1 MPAVAVATLAAP
13 LATSA
18 SAATAPKA
26 AAKETKAVSGR
37 AAAAKLLVNAPT
49 KTPVVMAH
57 PTVGKSTRGGSVLWV
72 QRRLGVKPS
81 GVYGTATVRAVKRLQ
96 AVAGLK
102 QTGIVDAKTWSA
114 LGVPYRKP
122 KASRT
127 ASLLKPGTV
136 GFGNLVLA
144 EARKYAGAPYR
155 YGGMS
160 PRGFDCSGLVS
171 YVFGKL
177 GVSLP
182 HSSGAIKQRV
192 TKISRSAVR
201 PGDLVFVSKGG
212 RTSHVAIYAGGG
224 YWFEASNPS
233 RPVGKNKAWSSSVS
247 YGRVA

>member
-1 MPAVAVATLAAP
+1 
-13 LATSA
+13 
-18 SAATAPKA
+18 
-26 AAKETKAVSGR
+26 
-37 AAAAKLLVNAPT
+37 
-49 KTPVVMAH
+49 MAH